1 MAAQLKTETVWFD
14 QARYE
19 FVEQRLGHITAAQ
32 APACTGASTSAAAAA
47 SHDGAL
53 EKRVAALEKENAA
66 FKERLA
72 KLEQLVKSLGS
83 TPAPAAAAAAPAAAP
98 AKAEEKA
105 AAEEDDDIDLF
116 GDDEEED
123 EETKKIKEA
132 RVAEYQAKK
141 GNKPVL
147 IAKSSILLD
156 IKPWD
161 DETDMVEIERLVRTI
176 EMDGLVWGQAKLIPI
191 GYGIK
196 KLQINCVV
204 EDDKVGTDILEEK
217 ITEFEDHVQSVDVA
231 AFNKI

>member
-1 MAAQLKTETVWFD
+1 MVFTDLDKATGLTALNTFLADKSYIEGFAAS
-14 QARYE
+14 QADAAVFAAVAAAPDAKFEHAARWYK
-19 FVEQRLGHITAAQ
+19 HIASYD
-32 APACTGASTSAAAAA
+32 ASTLPGDKAKAAALVVVSAAAPAKAA
-47 SHDGAL
+47 
-53 EKRVAALEKENAA
+53 
-66 FKERLA
+66 
-72 KLEQLVKSLGS
+72 
-83 TPAPAAAAAAPAAAP
+83 AAAAAAPAD
-98 AKAEEKA
+98 E
-105 AAEEDDDIDLF
+105 DDIDLF
-116 GDDEEED
+116 GDEEEED